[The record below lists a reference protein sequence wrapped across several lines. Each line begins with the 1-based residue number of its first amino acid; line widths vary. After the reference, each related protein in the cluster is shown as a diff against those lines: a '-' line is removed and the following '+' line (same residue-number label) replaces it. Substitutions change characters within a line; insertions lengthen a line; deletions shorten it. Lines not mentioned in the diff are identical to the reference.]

1 MDLIDMQYMP
11 QLLIMQ
17 HNSGDLHIP
26 VVGTIEPYSN
36 IPLNWSSNCD
46 LKNSGSEKN
55 LALFAPITA

>member
-17 HNSGDLHIP
+17 HNLGDLHIP
-26 VVGTIEPYSN
+26 VVGTIESN

-46 LKNSGSEKN
+46 LKKVG
-55 LALFAPITA
+55 F